1 MKVNRT
7 HHQMKKE
14 ETTMALNLEYHE
26 GQDGMLYPNLTIRGE
41 NEERTLGKY
50 GQMRR
55 EYLMGRKYSP
65 YQAMLLKGTWWQ
77 HLWETEDKA
86 DEMEERLMKQMAEQ
100 EGVTEELKASDQM
113 EWVRRMN
120 SIQNRVEEMVKND
133 LIFQ

>member
-1 MKVNRT
+1 
-7 HHQMKKE
+7 
-14 ETTMALNLEYHE
+14 MALNLEYHE

-65 YQAMLLKGTWWQ
+65 YQAMLLKGTWWE
-77 HLWETEDKA
+77 HLWETDEKA
-86 DEMEERLMKQMAEQ
+86 EQMEERLMAQMAAA

-120 SIQNRVEEMVKND
+120 SIRQRAEESVLHD
-133 LIFQ
+133 LIHEGV